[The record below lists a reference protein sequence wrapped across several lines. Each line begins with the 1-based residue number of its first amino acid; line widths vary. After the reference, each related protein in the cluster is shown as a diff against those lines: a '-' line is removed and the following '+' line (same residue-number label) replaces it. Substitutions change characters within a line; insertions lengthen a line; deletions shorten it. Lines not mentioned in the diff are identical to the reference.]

1 MGHSGGKCGDGGYG
15 VGKCDDA
22 GHGGGGHGDGGYGV
36 AKCGDAGH
44 GDGGYRDGGFSGGGH
59 GDGGHG
65 VGKCGGAGHGDGE
78 CRDGGFSD
86 GRYGRGDFTLP
97 GESGYEALTL
107 ALAEKWGADVIRDSD
122 GTKLSAEL
130 LASGYG
136 IYSTVCVIRDHNE
149 WARSNPDKLQQA
161 ALCAPPETCVGET
174 LAIRLMAAFFD
185 GQFALNDSPES
196 VARWQVFD
204 RTSNAELP
212 RDRWSYAD
220 GVATI
225 RGERWHRYSVNF
237 FAWRVWEEISMYN
250 HTTNG
255 WTSERLMQIDPVY
268 PETREHLRSW
278 MRAWCRAHENAD
290 VVRFTSLFY
299 NFAWIWGGSRRNR
312 HLFSDWSSYDFT
324 ASPRAMELF
333 EREYGYAITL
343 EDFANKGLHRSGH
356 AVPDQKKLDWM
367 AFANGLVIGAGRE
380 LVDIVHSC
388 GKKAYVFYDDSWI
401 GVEPTNGR
409 FAEFGF
415 DGIIKCVFSGFETR
429 LCALPPCRAHE
440 IRLHPYLFPVGL
452 GGAPTF
458 APGGDPAADARRY
471 WANVRRALLR
481 QPVDRIGLGGYLHL
495 TEGYPDFQECVAGIA
510 REFRAIKALHGG
522 GAPRALGPRVAV
534 LHAWGALRPWTLS
547 GHFHET
553 DAHALIHVN
562 ECLAGLPFDVRFIS
576 FDDIRGG
583 RGLAGSAP
591 AGGVMAGGADGSRL
605 PATLAGDSRLPGGLA
620 GSGEGGNAG
629 GAGASQPLGSQP
641 FGPQPFGSQSAGSQ
655 PAGSGLAGID
665 VIICAGRKNS
675 AWSGGELWDD
685 GAVLALTE
693 WVHGGGVFFGIGEPS
708 ALDGYD
714 TALRMSH
721 VLGVDIDDGRYACH
735 GRWSYDV
742 RAPQGLLPDGA
753 EFSPPPGH
761 GALLRS
767 ADTAVYAERDGS
779 PALTSHR
786 FGKGAGIYATGLPSC
801 GATARALQHIILRA
815 AGLPLEQEGVTD
827 NPQTECA
834 LYGESGRMAVVNNSG
849 EPQRANVLLAGGRR
863 AAFELGPHEMAIAEA

>member
-1 MGHSGGKCGDGGYG
+1 MGRDGGRCENDDRRGDGGNYG
-15 VGKCDDA
+15 SDGNGGCGCGGNGRYGDGGNYGDGIRDD
-22 GHGGGGHGDGGYGV
+22 GRCGDSIHGDGGGYG
-36 AKCGDAGH
+36 K
-44 GDGGYRDGGFSGGGH
+44 
-59 GDGGHG
+59 
-65 VGKCGGAGHGDGE
+65 
-78 CRDGGFSD
+78 
-86 GRYGRGDFTLP
+86 GDFTLP

-136 IYSTVCVIRDHNE
+136 IYSTVCVIRDHND
-149 WARSNPDKLQQA
+149 WARRNPGKLQQA
-161 ALCAPPETCVGET
+161 VLCTPPETCAGGGE
-174 LAIRLMAAFFD
+174 LAVRLMAPFFG

-196 VARWQVFD
+196 IARWQVYD
-204 RTSNAELP
+204 RTRNAELP
-212 RDRWSYAD
+212 RERWSYA
-220 GVATI
+220 GGGEVRI

-255 WTSERLMQIDPVY
+255 WTSEHLMQIDPVY
-268 PETREHLRSW
+268 PETREYLRSW
-278 MRAWCRAHENAD
+278 MRAWCLAHENAD
-290 VVRFTSLFY
+290 VVRFTSMFY
-299 NFAWIWGGSRRNR
+299 NFVWIWGGSPRNR

-324 ASPRAMELF
+324 ASPLAMELF
-333 EREYGYAITL
+333 EREYGYPLAL
-343 EDFANKGLHRSGH
+343 EDFANKGLLRSGH
-356 AVPDQKKLDWM
+356 TVPDRKKLDWM
-367 AFANGLVIGAGRE
+367 AFVNGLVIGAGRE
-380 LVDIVHSC
+380 LVDIVHSF

-415 DGIIKCVFSGFETR
+415 DGVIKCVFSGFETR

-471 WANVRRALLR
+471 WANVRRALMR

-495 TEGYPDFQECVAGIA
+495 TEAFPDFQECIAGIA

-522 GAPRALGPRVAV
+522 GAPRVLRPKVAV

-553 DAHALIHVN
+553 DSHALIHVN
-562 ECLAGLPFDVRFIS
+562 ECLAGLPFDVSFIS
-576 FDDIRGG
+576 FDDIRGSREAHG
-583 RGLAGSAP
+583 ELSGEASGELSGALDGELPGALAGGH
-591 AGGVMAGGADGSRL
+591 AG
-605 PATLAGDSRLPGGLA
+605 
-620 GSGEGGNAG
+620 G
-629 GAGASQPLGSQP
+629 GAGGSQP
-641 FGPQPFGSQSAGSQ
+641 FGSQ
-655 PAGSGLAGID
+655 PLGAQPHASRQAGLGRLAGID
-665 VIICAGRKNS
+665 VIINAGCKNS

-693 WVHGGGVFFGIGEPS
+693 WAHEGGVFIGIGEPS

-735 GRWSYDV
+735 GRWSYEV

-753 EFSPPPGH
+753 EFSPPPGQ
-761 GALLRS
+761 GVLLRGEDVS
-767 ADTAVYAERDGS
+767 VYAERDGA

-786 FGKGAGIYATGLPSC
+786 FGRGAGIYATGLPYC
-801 GATARALQHIILRA
+801 GANARALQNIILHA
-815 AGLPLEQEGVTD
+815 SGLPLEQEGVTD

-834 LYGESGRMAVVNNSG
+834 LYGESGRVAVANSSG
-849 EPQRANVLLAGGRR
+849 EPQRATVLLPGGRR
-863 AAFELGPHEMAIAEA
+863 AAFELGPYEMAIA